1 MKKYDMISDL
11 SEQTAK
17 EVVRNEESWRG
28 YLNTASRLYKYP
40 FKDQLLIY
48 AQRPDAEACASIEV
62 WNEKMHCWVNKGAK
76 GIALIDDEN
85 NKTLR
90 YVFDISDVHKA
101 RRIGRYPH
109 LWEMGEEHKEAVLN
123 HLEKTYGETDREAGF
138 AGRIREIADRI
149 AEDCYKEIATDM
161 KYLKE
166 GSFLEELD
174 ELNMEMRIKETLT
187 DSIAYTILKRCGME
201 ENELAEEISFPYIH
215 EFNTVETLSQIG
227 TNISDLSKPV
237 LMEIGKAI
245 GAYEKEADKNLTEK
259 GLANITQTRYNALK
273 RESEK
278 QEEPSIT
285 QTGNTGERSQND
297 EFSIREKRRLPDTDV
312 TDGRA
317 AGGNTDKIRADEEAL
332 SEGTQK
338 RDLHRTPSER
348 ETDRTPVDDTG
359 AGRAENGTSDRADEE
374 KPGSD
379 GTAQSRKSDVMG
391 AEDEQHQAV
400 SGENRTDGTDIQ
412 LNNKENKP
420 GSEELSGISLS
431 GLEQGILQFDEFMI
445 HKCPDIA
452 GYFLFEKDREKQT
465 EYVKNSYKHEEYT
478 EFHVGVERVGYRAD
492 ENGLTLWKG
501 NYLSRTAEAIIP
513 WNEVRDRIAQYME
526 NDTYLK
532 PGQVP
537 QWTEPEEKYQQ
548 LSLFPS
554 LEEQVGNI
562 AAAEASIKYTMPA
575 AFSLPQEQLDTIL
588 RSGGGRNNSRKRI
601 YAKYQQGKTPEE
613 MTEFLKNEYKTTGKG
628 FDFGDN
634 PVSLWFDENGMQV
647 GYGTSAKEAPL
658 AVMSWQEAESH
669 IRSMVENGTYMSAN
683 EIFLVESVE
692 RERVAKDILIF
703 FCDGIGEKPESLTL
717 KENNYPESITQLCE
731 ILSTK
736 EGCEQIAGELEKA
749 KNQLDSG
756 EKQLKRKYVKTPEY
770 LLEQIADL
778 SAEKKEYPANDTV
791 EVRQEDFITQ
801 DEIDA
806 RLTGGS
812 GFEYGKFR
820 IYDYFRE
827 SHTKKE
833 NIEFLKKEYGT
844 GGSSHALPGSDV
856 AHEDHSAKG
865 ISLEK
870 GSYGNPYAK
879 VLLKWNVV
887 EKRISELI
895 KADRYLS
902 PKSKEA
908 YKQYKQEQAEKA
920 MQREQE
926 KLEHGVCL
934 ECKKAI
940 EKEIAENFDGHVLK
954 EDTAKELMAKF
965 GSERLKFI
973 LANTVMQNNLKE
985 YFSQDN
991 IEWAE
996 KTVSY
1001 ADYRN
1006 RDLVVD
1012 AHFIGID
1019 ELTSQFRKII
1029 EPQRGIEKLQ
1039 DRISEMSAVVKVCK
1053 ALERSEMVGWN
1064 EETQA
1069 VTLSDDNRTLE
1080 GKEVFDLLFTEAADY
1095 VVMQTMSG
1103 NMEKAIE
1110 MDSILAEAKKYV
1122 ARYDTE
1128 KQSEKIQEEK
1138 AGEEQSR
1145 YSVME
1150 TSDAFEQPFA
1160 VWDNERGDYYITEDG
1175 TVPTFETANEATE
1188 YSNRIKETSK
1198 EKESKESASEETIQK
1213 SEIKEEKTEPAKEA
1227 EKSEEE
1233 KQEDIVSREFVQA
1246 TAPDSNPFAQQV
1258 EENTEIPQHTKNKD
1272 RASKIDRTG
1281 AVNFRITPND
1291 EETAGKGFAPKE
1303 KFRQNI
1309 EAIRT
1314 LEKIESENRIAT
1326 PAEQEILSKYV
1337 GWGGLADAFD
1347 ETKSNWA
1354 GEYQELKSL
1363 LSPEEY
1369 VSARESTLN
1378 AHYTSPVV
1386 IKSIYD
1392 AIDRMGFTKGNILE
1406 PAMGTGNFFGMIP
1419 EEMQKSR
1426 LYGAELDSITGRI
1439 AKQLYPN
1446 ADVKITGFENTDY
1459 PNDFF
1464 DIAVGNVPFGQYK
1477 VADRQYDRH
1486 NFLIHDYFF
1495 AKALDKV
1502 RPRGVVAFIT
1512 SKGTMDKK
1520 SPEVRKYL
1528 AQRAELLGAIRL
1540 PNTAFKENAGTE
1552 VTSDILFLK
1561 KRDRVLDIEPDWV
1574 HLSQNED
1581 GIALNQYFAEHPEMI
1596 MGKMEMVSGAY
1607 GMEATCTPDTTIP
1620 LSKQL
1625 EKAIS
1630 KIEGSIDTIEPDE
1643 LEEEIARES
1652 IPADPNVKNYSY
1664 TIADDRVYYRENSIM
1679 KPVEVTEN
1687 MEQRIKGMVQIR
1699 DCTQELIDFQLEE
1712 YPDDMIK
1719 NKQAELNELYDD
1731 FSKKYGLINSQTNK
1745 RAFHQDSG
1753 YCLLCSLEKLDDEGN
1768 FKGKADMFSRRTI
1781 KKQEVVTSVD
1791 TASEALAVSLGE
1803 KAKID
1808 LPYMSDLTG
1817 KSEEEITKE
1826 LAGVI
1831 FQNPVTE
1838 KWETADEYLSGNV
1851 REKLATARVFAENHP
1866 EFSVNVSSLEKV
1878 QPKELDA
1885 SEIEVRIG
1893 ATWIDTKY
1901 IEDFMRETFE
1911 TPKYLFD
1918 RNTISV
1924 QYSDITGQWNIKG
1937 KNADHGNALANMTY
1951 GTGRANAYKILED
1964 SLNLRDTRIF
1974 DTIEEDGKEKRVLN
1988 KKETM
1993 LASQK
1998 QESIREAFKD
2008 WVFQNQE
2015 RRQDLCAKYN
2025 ELFNSTRPREYDGS
2039 HLKFPGMTP
2048 DITLRQHQLNA
2059 VAHQL
2064 YGDNTLLAHCVGAGK
2079 TFEMIAAAMESKRLG
2094 LCQKS
2099 LFVVPNHLTEQWA
2112 SDFLRLYPGANILA
2126 ATKKDFEPAN
2136 RKKFCSRIATGDYD
2150 AVIIGHTQFEK
2161 IPLSIERQTAIIER
2175 QIKEI
2180 EMAIEAAKAEKG
2192 ERYTIKQM
2200 EKTKK
2205 SLKTRLSRLND
2216 STRKDNVVT
2225 FEQLG
2230 VDRLF
2235 VDESHNY
2242 KNLFLYTKM
2251 RNVAGI
2257 AQTEAQKS
2265 SDMFAKCQYMD
2276 ELTGGKGITFAT
2288 GTPIS
2293 NSMTELYTNM
2303 RYLQYNTLQKLG
2315 LGNFDSWAATFG
2327 ETQTAIELAPEGT
2340 GYRAKTR
2347 FAKFF
2352 NLPELISLF
2361 KESADIQTP
2370 DMLKL
2375 PIPEAEYKNVVL
2387 KPSEY
2392 QKEMV
2397 QSLAK
2402 RAETVR
2408 NRDVEPHID
2417 NMLKITNDGRKLAL
2431 DQRLINDMLP
2441 DEENSKAATCVEN
2454 AFQIWEKTKG
2464 QKSAQLIF
2472 CDLSTPK
2479 GDGTFNVYEDIRNKL
2494 MAKGVPKEEIAF
2506 IHEANTETRK
2516 AKLFAKV
2523 RSGQVRFLLGSTQKM
2538 GAGTN
2543 VQDRLIALHH
2553 LDVPWRPSDIEQ
2565 QEGRILR
2572 QGNLNDKVKIFRYVT
2587 EGTFDSYSWQL
2598 IENKQ
2603 KFISQIMTSKS
2614 PVRSC
2619 EDIDEAT
2626 LSYAEVK
2633 ALATGNPY
2641 IKEKMDLDIQVSKLK
2656 LLKANHTSQKY
2667 RLEDNI
2673 AKNYPQ
2679 QIAAMK
2685 ERIAGY
2691 QTDIQTYMQHKPADK
2706 EDFSMKIGNRIFT
2719 DKKEAGAALIDM
2731 CRSAKQPNMAVTI
2744 GEFQGFKMK
2753 VSFDSF
2759 YSKFTINLKG
2769 SLSHEVEIGA
2779 DPLGNLQRLSNA
2791 LEGMVG
2797 RMAEVEQKLAN
2808 VEHQL
2813 ETAKV
2818 EVTKP
2823 FDKEQELSEKLERLS
2838 ELNAL
2843 LNMDEK
2849 GESCIGM
2856 EEDIESGKELETE
2869 VKSVINLPVTDKVTG
2884 HGEERKLAD
2893 GIRERV
2899 SIKEKLAQMTAKI
2912 GRDKAYGQK
2921 TQERSEGIKSKGKE
2935 ESL

>member
-1 MKKYDMISDL
+1 
-11 SEQTAK
+11 
-17 EVVRNEESWRG
+17 
-28 YLNTASRLYKYP
+28 
-40 FKDQLLIY
+40 
-48 AQRPDAEACASIEV
+48 
-62 WNEKMHCWVNKGAK
+62 
-76 GIALIDDEN
+76 
-85 NKTLR
+85 
-90 YVFDISDVHKA
+90 
-101 RRIGRYPH
+101 
-109 LWEMGEEHKEAVLN
+109 
-123 HLEKTYGETDREAGF
+123 
-138 AGRIREIADRI
+138 
-149 AEDCYKEIATDM
+149 
-161 KYLKE
+161 
-166 GSFLEELD
+166 
-174 ELNMEMRIKETLT
+174 
-187 DSIAYTILKRCGME
+187 
-201 ENELAEEISFPYIH
+201 
-215 EFNTVETLSQIG
+215 
-227 TNISDLSKPV
+227 
-237 LMEIGKAI
+237 
-245 GAYEKEADKNLTEK
+245 
-259 GLANITQTRYNALK
+259 
-273 RESEK
+273 
-278 QEEPSIT
+278 
-285 QTGNTGERSQND
+285 
-297 EFSIREKRRLPDTDV
+297 
-312 TDGRA
+312 
-317 AGGNTDKIRADEEAL
+317 
-332 SEGTQK
+332 
-338 RDLHRTPSER
+338 
-348 ETDRTPVDDTG
+348 
-359 AGRAENGTSDRADEE
+359 
-374 KPGSD
+374 
-379 GTAQSRKSDVMG
+379 
-391 AEDEQHQAV
+391 
-400 SGENRTDGTDIQ
+400 
-412 LNNKENKP
+412 
-420 GSEELSGISLS
+420 
-431 GLEQGILQFDEFMI
+431 
-445 HKCPDIA
+445 
-452 GYFLFEKDREKQT
+452 
-465 EYVKNSYKHEEYT
+465 
-478 EFHVGVERVGYRAD
+478 
-492 ENGLTLWKG
+492 
-501 NYLSRTAEAIIP
+501 
-513 WNEVRDRIAQYME
+513 
-526 NDTYLK
+526 
-532 PGQVP
+532 
-537 QWTEPEEKYQQ
+537 
-548 LSLFPS
+548 
-554 LEEQVGNI
+554 
-562 AAAEASIKYTMPA
+562 
-575 AFSLPQEQLDTIL
+575 
-588 RSGGGRNNSRKRI
+588 
-601 YAKYQQGKTPEE
+601 
-613 MTEFLKNEYKTTGKG
+613 
-628 FDFGDN
+628 
-634 PVSLWFDENGMQV
+634 
-647 GYGTSAKEAPL
+647 
-658 AVMSWQEAESH
+658 
-669 IRSMVENGTYMSAN
+669 
-683 EIFLVESVE
+683 
-692 RERVAKDILIF
+692 
-703 FCDGIGEKPESLTL
+703 
-717 KENNYPESITQLCE
+717 
-731 ILSTK
+731 
-736 EGCEQIAGELEKA
+736 
-749 KNQLDSG
+749 
-756 EKQLKRKYVKTPEY
+756 
-770 LLEQIADL
+770 
-778 SAEKKEYPANDTV
+778 
-791 EVRQEDFITQ
+791 
-801 DEIDA
+801 
-806 RLTGGS
+806 
-812 GFEYGKFR
+812 
-820 IYDYFRE
+820 
-827 SHTKKE
+827 
-833 NIEFLKKEYGT
+833 
-844 GGSSHALPGSDV
+844 
-856 AHEDHSAKG
+856 
-865 ISLEK
+865 
-870 GSYGNPYAK
+870 
-879 VLLKWNVV
+879 
-887 EKRISELI
+887 
-895 KADRYLS
+895 
-902 PKSKEA
+902 
-908 YKQYKQEQAEKA
+908 
-920 MQREQE
+920 
-926 KLEHGVCL
+926 
-934 ECKKAI
+934 
-940 EKEIAENFDGHVLK
+940 
-954 EDTAKELMAKF
+954 
-965 GSERLKFI
+965 
-973 LANTVMQNNLKE
+973 
-985 YFSQDN
+985 
-991 IEWAE
+991 
-996 KTVSY
+996 
-1001 ADYRN
+1001 
-1006 RDLVVD
+1006 
-1012 AHFIGID
+1012 
-1019 ELTSQFRKII
+1019 
-1029 EPQRGIEKLQ
+1029 
-1039 DRISEMSAVVKVCK
+1039 MSAVVKICK

-1080 GKEVFDLLFTEAADY
+1080 GKEAFDLLFTEAADY
-1095 VVMQTMSG
+1095 VVMQTISG

-1110 MDSILAEAKKYV
+1110 MDSILAEAKKYA
-1122 ARYDTE
+1122 ARYDIE
-1128 KQSEKIQEEK
+1128 KQLEKIQ
-1138 AGEEQSR
+1138 
-1145 YSVME
+1145 
-1150 TSDAFEQPFA
+1150 
-1160 VWDNERGDYYITEDG
+1160 
-1175 TVPTFETANEATE
+1175 
-1188 YSNRIKETSK
+1188 
-1198 EKESKESASEETIQK
+1198 
-1213 SEIKEEKTEPAKEA
+1213 EEKTEPAKEA

-1233 KQEDIVSREFVQA
+1233 KQEDIVSGEFA
-1246 TAPDSNPFAQQV
+1246 KETAPDSNPFPQQV
-1258 EENTEIPQHTKNKD
+1258 EENTETPQHTKNKD
-1272 RASKIDRTG
+1272 RASKVDKTG
-1281 AVNFRITPND
+1281 AVNFHITPSD
-1291 EETAGKGFAPKE
+1291 EETTGKGFAPKE

-1314 LEKIESENRIAT
+1314 LEKIESENRTAT
-1326 PAEQEILSKYV
+1326 PAEQEILSKYA
-1337 GWGGLADAFD
+1337 GWGGLAEAFD

-1354 GEYQELKSL
+1354 GEYQELKKL

-1369 VSARESTLN
+1369 ASARESTLN
-1378 AHYTSPVV
+1378 AHYTNPV
-1386 IKSIYD
+1386 IIQAIYD
-1392 AIDRMGFTKGNILE
+1392 AVGKMGFTKGNILE

-1439 AKQLYPN
+1439 AKQLYPK

-1495 AKALDKV
+1495 AKTLDKV
-1502 RPRGVVAFIT
+1502 RPGGVVAFIT

-1574 HLSQNED
+1574 HLSENED

-1607 GMEATCTPDTTIP
+1607 GMETACIADKSIP
-1620 LSKQL
+1620 LSRHLKR
-1625 EKAIS
+1625 AIS
-1630 KIEGSIDTIEPDE
+1630 QIEGSIETIEPDE
-1643 LEEEIARES
+1643 LEEEIAGES
-1652 IPADPNVKNYSY
+1652 IPAYPNVKNYSY
-1664 TIADDRVYYRENSIM
+1664 TIAEDRVYYRENSIM

-1745 RAFHQDSG
+1745 RAFNQDSG

-1866 EFSVNVSSLEKV
+1866 EFSINVSALEGV

-1911 TPKYLFD
+1911 TPEYLLD
-1918 RNTISV
+1918 RNAISV

-1998 QESIREAFKD
+1998 QEAIREAFKD

-2112 SDFLRLYPGANILA
+2112 GDFLRLYPGANILA

-2150 AVIIGHTQFEK
+2150 AVIIGHSQFEK
-2161 IPLSIERQTAIIER
+2161 IPLSTERQTAIIER

-2205 SLKTRLSRLND
+2205 SLNTRLSRLND

-2303 RYLQYNTLQKLG
+2303 RYLQYNTLQNLG

-2408 NRDVEPHID
+2408 DRKVEPHVD

-2454 AFQIWEKTKG
+2454 AFQIWEETKE

-2572 QGNLNDKVKIFRYVT
+2572 QGNLNEKVKIFRYVT

-2633 ALATGNPY
+2633 ALATGIPY

-2673 AKNYPQ
+2673 AKHYPQ

-2685 ERIAGY
+2685 ERIDGY
-2691 QTDIQTYMQHKPADK
+2691 QTDIQIYMQHKPADK
-2706 EDFSMKIGNRIFT
+2706 ETFSMKIGNRIFT
-2719 DKKEAGAALIDM
+2719 DKKEAGAVLIDM
-2731 CRSAKQPNMAVTI
+2731 CRSAKQPNMVVTI
-2744 GEFQGFKMK
+2744 GEFQGFPMK

-2769 SLSHEVEIGA
+2769 RLSHEVEIGA
-2779 DPLGNLQRLSNA
+2779 DPLGNLQRLSNV
-2791 LEGMVG
+2791 LEGMAG

-2813 ETAKV
+2813 ATAKV

-2856 EEDIESGKELETE
+2856 EGDIESGKESDTE
-2869 VKSVINLPVTDKVTG
+2869 GKPVINLTVTDKVTG

-2893 GIRERV
+2893 GIKERISV
-2899 SIKEKLAQMTAKI
+2899 KEKLAQMAAKI
-2912 GRDKAYGQK
+2912 GRDKACGQK
-2921 TQERSEGIKSKGKE
+2921 TAENTDIKKSKGKE